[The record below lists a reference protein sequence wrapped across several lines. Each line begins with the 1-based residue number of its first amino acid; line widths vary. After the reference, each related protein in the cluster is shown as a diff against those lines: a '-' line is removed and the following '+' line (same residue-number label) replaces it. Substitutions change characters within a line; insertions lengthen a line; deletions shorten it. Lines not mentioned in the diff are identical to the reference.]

1 MTPIETP
8 EPWSE
13 SRGHRRRPFEAGL
26 RGGRVIGESLAHYRI
41 EEKIGAG
48 GMGEVYLAEDTKLGR
63 SVAIKVL
70 PPEVS
75 QDPERL
81 ARFEREAQLLAALS
95 HANIG
100 AIYGLEDVGERRFLV
115 LEHVKGENL
124 AERLKRGPIPA
135 AEVLDMA
142 RQIAEALEEAHEGG
156 IVHRDLKL
164 ANVML
169 TPEGKIKVLDFGLA
183 KAWAGED
190 AMSGSTSDLSK
201 SPTLAYATTG
211 AGLILGTA
219 AYMSPEQARGRP
231 VDRRADIWAFGVV
244 VFEMLSGESLFSG
257 ETVSDTLASIL
268 KEEPSWEK
276 LPAETPRR
284 LERLLYRCLAK
295 NPRRRLRDIGD
306 ARLELEEM
314 IENPEAPSAGEQTTG
329 APPAGRLRGV
339 LPWAAAA
346 IFLTGGAA
354 AGYFLRPAPEPA
366 SVIRAAIPPPEGTA
380 FHLDPVNPGPA
391 TLSPDGRKLVFAA
404 KDDEG
409 RILLYVR
416 LLDAPQAHALSGTE
430 GAQYP
435 FWSPDARS
443 IGFFAEGK
451 LKKIDA
457 GGGPPLTLSDAS
469 NGKGGTWGA
478 DGTIVFAPSH
488 NTPLHRVS
496 DAGGE
501 STAITEL
508 DREAGE
514 NSHRHPRLLPGGQRT
529 LYLARRAG
537 GPSRDAGAAG
547 NAVMVTPLEGGEA
560 RLLVRSEAAAEYAS
574 GYLLYARDETLMAQ
588 PFDPER
594 VELSAQPIPL
604 AEGIGVIGG
613 AALATFTVSSNGVLA
628 HQGGSRAGSRRLRW
642 YGMGGEEGEY
652 IGEPAAHRDPRISP
666 DGRWVVTGI
675 DDPKTGTS
683 DLWVLEIARQVA
695 TRLTSD
701 PGNDQSP
708 IWTPDSSSVI
718 FNSDRSGSFNLFR
731 KRVGGFGDEERLH
744 ESPQDEYPSSVSSDG
759 RWLLYGV
766 DSEETDG
773 DIWVLPLDGE
783 GEPRPVLQ
791 TPTAE
796 WPGAF
801 SPDGRFVAYYSRE
814 SGRWEIYVTPFP
826 ETDRK
831 WRVSSNG
838 AVYPEWT
845 GDGREIV
852 YHELAGGLVAARVE
866 TAGGDFRVVEER
878 PLFEIGAPVAGE
890 VSWALAPD
898 GRRVLVISAPD
909 GAEATSPLV
918 SLVVNWPQEL
928 AESGTRGGASDPAR

>member
-1 MTPIETP
+1 
-8 EPWSE
+8 
-13 SRGHRRRPFEAGL
+13 
-26 RGGRVIGESLAHYRI
+26 VIGESLAHYRI
-41 EEKIGAG
+41 VEKIGAG
-48 GMGEVYLAEDTKLGR
+48 GMGEVYRADDTKLGR

-70 PPEVS
+70 PSDVA
-75 QDPERL
+75 QDAERL
-81 ARFEREAQLLAALS
+81 GRFEREAQLLAALS
-95 HANIG
+95 HANVG

-124 AERLKRGPIPA
+124 AERLDRGAVP
-135 AEVLDMA
+135 EVEALDIA
-142 RQIAEALEEAHEGG
+142 RQMAEALEEAHENG
-156 IVHRDLKL
+156 IVHRDLKP

-169 TPEGKIKVLDFGLA
+169 TPEGKVKVLDFGLA
-183 KAWAGED
+183 KAWAGESTP
-190 AMSGSTSDLSK
+190 SGSTSDLSK

-219 AYMSPEQARGRP
+219 AYMSPEQARGRS

-244 VFEMLSGESLFSG
+244 VFEMLTGESLFSG

-268 KEEPSWEK
+268 KEEPPWEK
-276 LPAETPRR
+276 LPARTPRR

-306 ARLELEEM
+306 ARLELEEL
-314 IENPEAPSAGEQTTG
+314 IENPETPTAGEPTAD
-329 APPAGRLRGV
+329 APGAGRLRRA

-346 IFLTGGAA
+346 IFLAGGTA
-354 AGYFLRPAPEPA
+354 AGYFLHPAPEPA
-366 SVIRAAIPPPEGTA
+366 PVIRAAIPPPEGTA
-380 FHLDPVNPGPA
+380 FHLDSVNPGPA
-391 TLSPDGRKLVFAA
+391 TLSPDGRKMVFAA
-404 KDDEG
+404 QDDEG
-409 RILLYVR
+409 RVLLYVR
-416 LLDAPQAHALSGTE
+416 SLDAPQAHALSGTE

-435 FWSPDARS
+435 FWSPDARF

-457 GGGPPLTLSDAS
+457 GGGPPLTLCDAS

-478 DGTIVFAPSH
+478 DGTIVFTPSH

-501 STAITEL
+501 STAITEV

-514 NSHRHPRLLPGGQRT
+514 NSHRHPRLLPGGQRI

-537 GPSRDAGAAG
+537 GLSRDGVAEG
-547 NAVMVTPLEGGEA
+547 NAVMVTPREGGEA

-574 GYLLYARDETLMAQ
+574 GYLLYLRDETLMAQ

-604 AEGIGVIGG
+604 AEGVGVLGG
-613 AALATFTVSSNGVLA
+613 AALATFTVSGNGVLA
-628 HQGGSRAGSRRLRW
+628 HQKGARAGSSRLRW
-642 YGMGGEEGEY
+642 YGMGGEEGEFL
-652 IGEPAAHRDPRISP
+652 GEPAAHRDPRISP
-666 DGRWVVTGI
+666 DGRWVVTAI

-683 DLWVLEIARQVA
+683 DLWVLETARQVA

-718 FNSDRSGSFNLFR
+718 FNSDRSGSFNIFR
-731 KRVGGFGDEERLH
+731 KRVGGFGDEERLR
-744 ESPQDEYPSSVSSDG
+744 ESLQDEYPSSVSSDG
-759 RWLLYGV
+759 RWLLYGA
-766 DSEETDG
+766 DSEETNG
-773 DIWVLPLDGE
+773 DIWALPLEGE
-783 GEPRPVLQ
+783 GEPRRVLQ
-791 TPTAE
+791 TPISE

-801 SPDGRFVAYYSRE
+801 SPDGRLVAYYSRE

-826 ETDRK
+826 EADRK
-831 WRVSSNG
+831 WRVSTNG

-866 TAGGDFRVVEER
+866 TAGTDFRVIEER
-878 PLFEIGAPVAGE
+878 TLLEMDAPEAGM

-898 GRRVLVISAPD
+898 GERVVVVSTPD
-909 GAEATSPLV
+909 GARTTSPLV

-928 AESGTRGGASDPAR
+928 TGSETRRAASDPTR

>member
-1 MTPIETP
+1 M
-8 EPWSE
+8 
-13 SRGHRRRPFEAGL
+13 
-26 RGGRVIGESLAHYRI
+26 IGESLAHYRI
-41 EEKIGAG
+41 AEKIGAG
-48 GMGEVYLAEDTKLGR
+48 GMGEVYRAEDTKLGR

-124 AERLKRGPIPA
+124 AERLKLGPIPET
-135 AEVLDMA
+135 EVLDIA
-142 RQIAEALEEAHEGG
+142 RQIAEALEEAHEAG
-156 IVHRDLKL
+156 IVHRDLKP

-169 TPEGKIKVLDFGLA
+169 TPDGKVKVLDFGLA

-231 VDRRADIWAFGVV
+231 VDRRADIWSFGVV
-244 VFEMLSGESLFSG
+244 VFEMLTGASMFSG
-257 ETVSDTLASIL
+257 ETVSDILASIL
-268 KEEPSWEK
+268 KDEPSWEK
-276 LPAETPRR
+276 LPPDTPRR

-314 IENPEAPSAGEQTTG
+314 IENPEASPEGGVAETP
-329 APPAGRLRGV
+329 APTGRLRGA
-339 LPWAAAA
+339 LPWLAAAV
-346 IFLTGGAA
+346 FLVGGAA
-354 AGYFLRPAPEPA
+354 AGYLLRPAPEAAP
-366 SVIRAAIPPPEGTA
+366 VIRASIPPPEGTA
-380 FHLDPVNPGPA
+380 FHLDAASPGA
-391 TLSPDGRKLVFAA
+391 VTLSPDGRKLVFAA
-404 KDDEG
+404 QDGEG
-409 RILLYVR
+409 QVLLYVR
-416 LLDAPQAHALSGTE
+416 PLDASQAYALSGTE

-457 GGGPPLTLSDAS
+457 GGGPPLTLCEAS
-469 NGKGGTWGA
+469 NGKGGTWGE

-496 DAGGE
+496 EAGGE
-501 STAITEL
+501 SAAITEL

-514 NSHRHPRLLPGGQRT
+514 NSHRHPRLLPDGTRV

-537 GPSRDAGAAG
+537 APVETTGAEG
-547 NAVMVTPLEGGEA
+547 NAVMVAPVEGGPG
-560 RLLVRSEAAAEYAS
+560 RLLARSEAAAEYAS
-574 GYLLYARDETLMAQ
+574 GYLLFLRDDTLMAQ
-588 PFDPER
+588 PMDPGAA
-594 VELSAQPIPL
+594 ELGGEPVPL
-604 AEGIGVIGG
+604 AEGVGVLGG
-613 AALATFTVSSNGVLA
+613 SALATFTASRNGVLA
-628 HQGGSRAGSRRLRW
+628 HQKGSGAGSSRLRW
-642 YGMGGEEGEY
+642 YGIDGAEGEF

-666 DGRWVVTGI
+666 DGRWVVTAI
-675 DDPKTGTS
+675 VDPKTGTS

-695 TRLTSD
+695 TRLTTD

-708 IWTPDSSSVI
+708 VWTPDSSSVI
-718 FNSDRSGSFNLFR
+718 FHSDRSGTFNLFR
-731 KRVGGFGDEERLH
+731 KRVGGFGDEQMLLETPLNKA
-744 ESPQDEYPSSVSSDG
+744 PSSVSPDG
-759 RWLLYGV
+759 RWLLYG
-766 DSEETDG
+766 SEGEGADG
-773 DIWVLPLDGE
+773 DLWVLPLDGE

-791 TPTAE
+791 TPGSE

-801 SPDGRFVAYYSRE
+801 SPDGRYIAYFSDE
-814 SGRWEIYVTPFP
+814 SGGWEIYVTPFP
-826 ETDRK
+826 EADRK
-831 WRVSSNG
+831 WRVSTNG

-845 GDGREIV
+845 PDGRQIV
-852 YHELAGGLVAARVE
+852 YHGLSGGLVSARVE
-866 TAGGDFRVVEER
+866 ATGDDFRVVEEL
-878 PLFEIGAPVAGE
+878 PLFDIAAPTGGV

-898 GRRVLVISAPD
+898 AERFLVVSPPE
-909 GAEATSPLV
+909 GVESTSPLV
-918 SLVVNWPQEL
+918 SLVVNWPREL
-928 AESGTRGGASDPAR
+928 ADRGARGTAASAR